1 MFYLAKPEQKTESIS
16 VMGLSFLGGK
26 MPTQDCVKVSWHS
39 DMAQAFAAVATAAR
53 NTGDAAGNRLP
64 YATLR
69 ALLSAGLPDPIY
81 VDSELGGIGWHDSEK
96 GPRSFAECVASEE
109 ECLKA
114 VSNAVRMWAAK
125 VLAPWAES
133 RGLPADFVEDITRLA
148 IEGSAAIAFR
158 KTLETEDGKGKDFT
172 DVRDIIHAEAFR
184 RIAGTELFPGMGPVR
199 VLIRSS
205 SRENSICFVTF
216 PRAAAAGSWS
226 MQARLTVETHP
237 GRPQPFVRLDV
248 SRKRWTPDVPAKF
261 LPRQRKLTAAVFG
274 EDERRAVSFHV
285 PILKGAV
292 SEPEDPAYV
301 LGALKSGVDTGLG
314 FAQLVMSGPRD
325 GAFVG
330 IAYST
335 AYETTPSVATGA
347 TELDCVDCFDRIAE
361 AMKGVLEPLSVEPVD
376 KAKRVK
382 RRDEDIPAMKA
393 VMVLEEI
400 ARSLGYN
407 DIDDKAIAETWR
419 MLADGD
425 LPPSV
430 KVPADLESQRERFDA
445 LREDNSAR
453 LRQVFGS
460 SLPVLIIVSASA
472 TDAEHI
478 GMAVRTLFNSRLR
491 IEYRLMPE
499 GVHGPRKS
507 LAVPGGKARNRYE
520 NRVSLW
526 KPFAQTLAEEFGPT
540 RVLVHARKFADDGV
554 NKIAGRVAL
563 ARYGDCNVQYLDT
576 KGPKVDDWFFRIQA
590 AVLDLMFGHSAL
602 VSPVRDNVAEAFLDP
617 ATRPETITGIS
628 VVSLNRTRT
637 RQASS
642 FFLSVSIDIES
653 GSTTARAG
661 RPVNGTIDITD
672 PLPFFDLLK
681 TVAGWDEADTGN
693 GETEKSDFQTFV
705 AEIVSYECDR
715 GHRPLVMFE
724 GDHARKLWPA
734 LSNKGWDEPCK
745 LVGTDFNPSEWPGAR
760 IVRIQDQIEPTVIT
774 RKEQTFAIL
783 DPETGAET
791 GTKTQKTHTLTEPGR
806 LVRLAGPA
814 DNYISTGH
822 LDGTQKLP
830 KGLSVYRPIP
840 QMKAAVAADLPP
852 ALAFMKVKIEGE
864 RDLTGEPYKLPGTIG
879 ILAVHCLE
887 GDDPDRIAALCH
899 GLRFGFGH
907 TRSPVKMPAPLFHA
921 KKVAEYI
928 PAYILTEEDER
939 EDTAE
944 TVEPADQEEP
954 DESDGLASPEDG
966 DGTDDAGNT
975 RPEPQAYLGD
985 LSFMNGTNG
994 THGATAIPKD
1004 SFSKSRTTTLP
1015 AEIRAKANGDLKIEA
1030 LLEMMWL
1037 GPLPSCITEDW
1048 MVLLLSAHSSVKPR
1062 QKLYDL
1068 AMKVEVPMKLVLPET
1083 DVKDDRSFARFL
1095 MALLQLGDSIVFA
1108 KTAIPRTIDKNRR
1121 RWIFNP
1127 VYEQIARKGKNG
1139 AKSETG
1145 ISIVDTLYESPIHTL
1160 KKLHE
1165 GGDGLL
1171 ARQFMTVESM
1181 FRPEKAAIYA
1191 EAAGKLRQEFGIE
1204 YADTEA
1210 FCYRMAAFQERLIDY
1225 VNLKS
1230 ILAEQEQKKA
1240 SPRIGRLGMD
1250 DYQTIAEEAEPV
1262 RPSAPEVNA
1271 AWLRDRMSLSGAF
1284 RSHLHNHRTEIREV
1298 LGDVKAWPEDK
1309 PSSEVIADCVAKLF
1323 SVPEPILAAI
1333 SRRDKESLFRPFY
1346 RKIETTVR
1354 AIDESRPEEKR
1365 LSPANW
1371 EDDGTSPEIF
1381 ARLSEGGYR
1390 QFADEFAKIRAIENP
1405 SLPLERAV
1413 KAAGEEFREAAEF
1426 IEARRKAS
1434 LWFFANDDRSDNPL
1448 YEAYLDSFENGEVA
1462 VPGEDGQSGTT
1473 GNAPEARSEPEV
1485 QAEIEI
1491 GNIASQ
1497 DAGQEA
1503 GAGHARGADMGIED
1517 IFRAIV
1523 VEAEHGVEKLNKPDW
1538 DSLSAS
1544 LSVISGLLDKAQAAV
1559 AALPR
1564 QVSNAAL
1571 LARVQILD
1579 KEAAEICEFLGSE
1592 HTALFLPEEG
1602 NIEPSSAE
1610 LAEMC
1615 LGEGEEALN
1624 GTKLAV
1630 AAYTEL
1636 DEKMTAAK
1644 PAEKILLAPSMN
1656 EEVGKAESGIGSIA
1670 VALANALSYLAPAA
1684 LPSPDGG
1691 DCPGKG
1697 TLQSDEVREQERET
1711 PEAAGSDREAVPAAE
1726 PVAAGT
1732 AEAEDNPDDADD
1744 VFAEVI
1750 PEDDIL
1756 DPETAEH
1763 DVVPMAEPL
1772 PQDGG
1777 SVVAVPEAEVETPP
1791 AEDLETLR
1799 INQSL
1804 DRFMASG
1811 SYSLAYHLARAS
1823 EAEDPSRPL
1832 VITSKEAKLAAIA
1845 GHLNHTAL
1853 QSNPFLVSSWVSEAF
1868 SSVEAIGR
1876 DSKEER
1882 ASARLLSLM
1891 PLAIELAI
1899 FSPSYGSAEILRS
1912 LNSLP
1917 GDLGKNV
1924 SEVFK
1929 NLDSLKHTT
1938 IVLSRAML
1946 ANVADEMD
1954 LTKALSESRAHLFQ
1968 KIEGFQALR
1977 FNYQPGNKIK
1987 NELSRSDNLI
1997 GKLRTQ
2003 ITKGRDDDTTLAVVK
2018 NFAESLK
2025 DRSAIIELLDET
2037 HAMHQDRSKGLD
2049 GVVRNRLVSFLE
2061 NFRDAANNYIDLKS
2075 EMRETSSAERP
2086 KARDLAKKIS
2096 RSLNNMTAAVEVA
2109 SQDEGLIGTAARHV
2123 ALRLKKLSAIV
2134 SGEQVPSA
2142 NSNEYLQACHA
2153 EIALL
2158 PELDYGRSWFPSP
2171 YSAAE
2176 MVGLLCNAKLPLL
2189 PEKGQER
2196 DEAFDNIVRQR
2207 MDRGSFVGAR
2217 MLLDA
2222 DDFLEISQELAENLE
2237 KEVGANILTAKTS
2250 MKDDIG
2256 QARKVVERV
2265 MRFGSLRQ
2273 GTDAEQA
2280 ASLLDRLE
2288 KIEAVDV
2295 PITLEPGAR
2304 IEEEIDGI
2312 FDVSVAQDEIET
2324 IREGAQALLE
2334 EPRIRLQK
2342 DIDELSSNGIDPKIC
2357 QKLRA
2362 LCETDDLLTAEEH
2375 IQEVRNEGRL
2385 PESRRRNWRFETFR
2399 DEVLPALEHYR
2410 GDIASNVSHAIMNGD
2425 AFEGIAYD
2433 QLSETR
2439 RKESVEIVTEWR
2451 ELFRKFHVKD
2461 FAPFAASFLEKFGI
2475 RAEFKDVANIP
2486 VPPIAKGKMYVGDF
2500 KLDIPTDTESLLLP
2514 DFGSRTEGN
2523 YRVAVSQTLPAESTL
2538 QKLTTG
2544 NGLILMVSDIVTP
2557 EERRKF
2563 LMRNL
2568 AANRR
2573 ILLIDSAT
2581 ISYAV
2586 SEPQI
2591 RALTLIELAQPY
2603 SFAEPYAD
2611 WGRSAVPREMFVGR
2625 SQDIRAILLDSGS
2638 NIVYGGR
2645 RMGKTALLK
2654 HIELENNDPKMGRLV
2669 GFVDAH
2675 QIGKG
2680 HLATKVI
2687 WQEIARALPE
2697 IFQLNTPI
2705 DATRVTQV
2713 IKRWLADD
2721 NRRRIYLL
2729 LDECDQFIVSD
2740 AANGYAEFL
2749 ALQQLMT
2756 DTNRRFKFVLAGL
2769 SNVTRLVQTGNPPL
2783 KQISADPRRIGSLT
2797 GEERTAAEDLVLRPF
2812 AALGLELERQDIWR
2826 ILSHSNYY
2834 PVLIQT
2840 YAKHLLKKVLYI
2852 TQSTQKPIRKIPS
2865 EQIASVL
2872 DDQTTKSEIKTIFDM
2887 TLGIDLRYK
2896 LIAYVVA
2903 SLVFEAEAEGRMDDG
2918 FTTREIRE
2926 HSIGFWEAGFKD
2938 KNRFSLFDDLL
2949 DEMEGL
2955 GIVRRIGTDRWTLRS
2970 TAVVRLLGT
2979 RDEIDTVLLDFT
2991 EMEAPVGF
2999 DPKSHRREIKA
3010 AKHVL
3015 QKRSV
3020 SPLTLSQERDIL
3032 LSSSR
3037 ATVILGNK
3045 LADYDIVPAVL
3056 KTVPDS
3062 FSDGDN
3068 YDVRILSVNTAAEMA
3083 NTLRDQR
3090 VVQGKKAIAVIKPS
3104 APWTAE
3110 WVKSAINAKPV
3121 TKGDVRV
3128 IFVGGPQH
3136 AASVAAD
3143 GQLAGLT
3150 SHVEIMVL
3158 EPWSTAFFT
3167 EMVDKEHP
3175 GPSIQHY
3182 EDLLAQYGGWNEPMS
3197 QYVGYAQRVK
3207 PKQMPDAVDAAAT
3220 GLTGDYGKVLGKV
3233 LELIG
3238 PTAFSVNDVE
3248 AFLDLNDDLRAPGMT
3263 GEALVQYGT
3272 LMGLLAVAPA
3282 KPGVER
3288 QKSSYLPTPL
3298 TAGLLGMTLL
3308 AAE

>member
-1 MFYLAKPEQKTESIS
+1 MFYLARPERKSESIS

-26 MPTQDCVKVSWHS
+26 LPVQDCVMLSWHPE
-39 DMAQAFAAVATAAR
+39 MAQAFAAVAMAAKH
-53 NTGDAAGNRLP
+53 TGDAAGNRLP
-64 YATLR
+64 HATLR

-81 VDSELGGIGWHDSEK
+81 VDSELGGIGSHDCEK
-96 GPRSFAECVASEE
+96 GPRPFAECAAAGE

-114 VSNAVRMWAAK
+114 VSTAVRMWAAK
-125 VLAPWAES
+125 VLAPWTES
-133 RGLPADFVEDITRLA
+133 RGLAAGFVEDITRLA
-148 IEGSAAIAFR
+148 IEESAATALRKAF
-158 KTLETEDGKGKDFT
+158 ETGDGKGKDFT

-199 VLIRSS
+199 ALIRSS
-205 SRENSICFVTF
+205 TRANSVCFVTF
-216 PRAAAAGSWS
+216 PRTAAAGSWS
-226 MQARLTVETHP
+226 MQARLTVETLP

-248 SRKRWTPDVPAKF
+248 SRKRWTPDVPGKF

-274 EDERRAVSFHV
+274 EDEKRAVSFHV
-285 PILKGAV
+285 PIVKGAV
-292 SEPEDPAYV
+292 TEPEDPAYA

-314 FAQLVMSGPRD
+314 FAQLVRSGPRD

-347 TELDCVDCFDRIAE
+347 TELDYVDCFDRIAE
-361 AMKGVLEPLSVEPVD
+361 AMKGALEPLSAEPVD
-376 KAKRVK
+376 KKKRVK
-382 RRDEDIPAMKA
+382 RSNTDIPAMKS

-407 DIDDKAIAETWR
+407 DIDDKVIAETWNL
-419 MLADGD
+419 LADGD

-430 KVPADLESQRERFDA
+430 RVPADIQIQRERFDA

-460 SLPVLIIVSASA
+460 TPPVLVVVSASVA
-472 TDAEHI
+472 DAEHI
-478 GMAVRTLFNSRLR
+478 GRAVGTLFNRIQ

-499 GVHGPRKS
+499 GVHGSRKS
-507 LAVPGGKARNRYE
+507 LAVPNGTARERYE

-526 KPFAQTLAEEFGPT
+526 KPFAQKLAEEFGPT
-540 RVLVHARKFADDGV
+540 RVLVHARRFGDDGV

-563 ARYGDCNVQYLDT
+563 ARYGDCNVQYLDS

-602 VSPVRDNVAEAFLDP
+602 VSPVKDSVAEAFPDP
-617 ATRPETITGIS
+617 ASRPETITGIS
-628 VVSLNRTRT
+628 VVCVNRTRT

-642 FFLSVSIDIES
+642 FFLSVSIDVES
-653 GSTTARAG
+653 GRTTARAG
-661 RPVNGTIDITD
+661 RPINGTIDITEA
-672 PLPFFDLLK
+672 LPFFDLLK

-705 AEIVSYECDR
+705 AEIASCECDR
-715 GHRPLVMFE
+715 GRKPLIMFQ
-724 GDHARKLWPA
+724 GDHARRLWPS
-734 LSNKGWDEPCK
+734 LSNKGWDEPRK

-760 IVRIQDQIEPTVIT
+760 IVRVQDQIEPAVVT
-774 RKEQTFAIL
+774 RKEQVFAVL
-783 DPETGAET
+783 DPETGVET
-791 GTKTQKTHTLTEPGR
+791 GTKIQQAPTLTEPGR
-806 LVRLAGPA
+806 LVRLDGPA

-840 QMKAAVAADLPP
+840 QMKAAAAGDLPP
-852 ALAFMKVKIEGE
+852 SLASMKIKIEGG
-864 RDLTGEPYKLPGTIG
+864 RDLTGEPYKLPGTVG
-879 ILAVHCLE
+879 ILVVHCLE

-921 KKVAEYI
+921 RKVAEYI
-928 PAYILTEEDER
+928 PAYILSEEDER
-939 EDTAE
+939 EDAAE
-944 TVEPADQEEP
+944 TADQDEADEPHHPTGADDEE
-954 DESDGLASPEDG
+954 
-966 DGTDDAGNT
+966 TDDADGKQ
-975 RPEPQAYLGD
+975 PSQHGHLGD
-985 LSFMNGTNG
+985 LPFMNGTAG
-994 THGATAIPKD
+994 PRGATAIPPS
-1004 SFSKSRTTTLP
+1004 SFSNSVTTTLP
-1015 AEIRAKANGDLKIEA
+1015 AEIRTRANGNKKFESIMEQA
-1030 LLEMMWL
+1030 WI
-1037 GPLPSCITEDW
+1037 GPLPGFFTEDW
-1048 MVLLLSAHSSVKPR
+1048 ILALLSTHSSMKPR
-1062 QKLYDL
+1062 QKLYDV
-1068 AMKVEVPMKLVLPET
+1068 AMKVDVPLKLLLPEA
-1083 DVKDDRSFARFL
+1083 DVRDDISFARFL
-1095 MALLQLGDSIVFA
+1095 MALFQVGDGMSFIRS
-1108 KTAIPRTIDKNRR
+1108 TIPRTIGKNWG

-1127 VYEQIARKGKNG
+1127 IYEQVTRKGKNG
-1139 AKSETG
+1139 NKTDTG
-1145 ISIVDTLYESPIHTL
+1145 PSFVDTLYNSPLSTL

-1165 GGDGLL
+1165 AGEGLL
-1171 ARQFMTVESM
+1171 ARQFMTVETM
-1181 FRPEKAAIYA
+1181 FMHDKARNYA
-1191 EAAGKLRQEFGIE
+1191 LAAAKLGHEFGGE
-1204 YADTEA
+1204 YSETEA
-1210 FCYRMAAFQERLIDY
+1210 FCQRAADYNDRMKGYLDELHTVQQE
-1225 VNLKS
+1225 VN
-1230 ILAEQEQKKA
+1230 EQKVF
-1240 SPRIGRLGMD
+1240 PRIGRLAMG
-1250 DYQTIAEEAEPV
+1250 DYKTIAEEAGPA
-1262 RPSAPEVNA
+1262 RPSAPDVNA
-1271 AWLRDRMSLSGAF
+1271 GWLRDRISLSGAF
-1284 RSHLHNHRTEIREV
+1284 RSHLHNHRIEIREA
-1298 LGDVKAWPEDK
+1298 LGDPKSWPEDK

-1323 SVPEPILAAI
+1323 LVPEPILAAI
-1333 SRRDKESLFRPFY
+1333 SRRDKESLFKPFY

-1354 AIDESRPEEKR
+1354 AIEESRPAER
-1365 LSPANW
+1365 RVSPNNW
-1371 EDDGTSPEIF
+1371 EDDGTAPQIF
-1381 ARLSEGGYR
+1381 VRLVEGGYKH
-1390 QFADEFAKIRAIENP
+1390 FADEFAKIRAIENP
-1405 SLPLERAV
+1405 SLPLEHVV
-1413 KAAGEEFREAAEF
+1413 KAAGDEFRETAQF
-1426 IEARRKAS
+1426 VEARRKAS
-1434 LWFFANDDRSDNPL
+1434 LWFFANDDRSDHPL
-1448 YEAYLDSFENGEVA
+1448 YEAYLDSFENGEVGA
-1462 VPGEDGQSGTT
+1462 ANDSSTKSAADMV
-1473 GNAPEARSEPEV
+1473 EALTEVEIRNIEPEI
-1485 QAEIEI
+1485 AE
-1491 GNIASQ
+1491 
-1497 DAGQEA
+1497 QEA
-1503 GAGHARGADMGIED
+1503 VTEQARGADMNVED

-1523 VEAEHGVEKLNKPDW
+1523 KEAEHGIEKLNSPDW
-1538 DSLSAS
+1538 NGLSAS
-1544 LSVISGLLDKAQAAV
+1544 LEAISSFLDKARAAV

-1564 QVSNAAL
+1564 HVSNAAL
-1571 LARVQILD
+1571 LARARDLD
-1579 KEAAEICEFLGSE
+1579 REAAEICEFLGID
-1592 HTALFLPEEG
+1592 HTGVSLPEG
-1602 NIEPSSAE
+1602 GDIEPSSAE
-1610 LAEMC
+1610 AAGQYLDG
-1615 LGEGEEALN
+1615 GEAALN

-1630 AAYTEL
+1630 AAYREL
-1636 DEKMTAAK
+1636 DAKMSAAK
-1644 PAEKILLAPSMN
+1644 PAEKILLAPAMN
-1656 EEVGKAESGIGSIA
+1656 EKVGEAESGIGSIA
-1670 VALANALSYLAPAA
+1670 SALANALPHLAPA
-1684 LPSPDGG
+1684 LPPSPDGG
-1691 DCPGKG
+1691 DRLGKG
-1697 TLQSDEVREQERET
+1697 FYQTDEGGK
-1711 PEAAGSDREAVPAAE
+1711 PGAGSAEETGSVHEIDFE
-1726 PVAAGT
+1726 PVAIST
-1732 AEAEDNPDDADD
+1732 TSEDDRIIENDG
-1744 VFAEVI
+1744 FEETI
-1750 PEDDIL
+1750 QEDDIL
-1756 DPETAEH
+1756 DPEPVEH
-1763 DVVPMAEPL
+1763 VIAPMAAPL
-1772 PQDGG
+1772 QEVDET
-1777 SVVAVPEAEVETPP
+1777 VAVVPEAKAKTPP

-1804 DRFMASG
+1804 ERFMASG
-1811 SYSLAYHLARAS
+1811 AYSLAYHLARAS

-1832 VITSKEAKLAAIA
+1832 FFTSNESKLAAIA
-1845 GHLNHTAL
+1845 CHLNHNSL
-1853 QSNPFLVSSWVSEAF
+1853 QSNPGLVSSWVREVF
-1868 SSVEAIGR
+1868 SSVEAIER
-1876 DSKEER
+1876 DSNEER
-1882 ASARLLSLM
+1882 AAARLLTLM
-1891 PLAIELAI
+1891 PLVTELAI

-1912 LNSLP
+1912 ISSLP
-1917 GDLGKNV
+1917 GDLGKNAG
-1924 SEVFK
+1924 EVFT
-1929 NLDSLKHTT
+1929 NLDYLKHST

-1946 ANVADEMD
+1946 ANVADELD
-1954 LTKALSESRAHLFQ
+1954 LSKALTESRAQLFQ

-1987 NELSRSDNLI
+1987 NELSRNDNLI

-2003 ITKGRDDDTTLAVVK
+2003 ITRGRDDDATFAVVK
-2018 NFAESLK
+2018 DFAETLK

-2049 GVVRNRLVSFLE
+2049 GVARNRLVSFLE

-2075 EMRETSSAERP
+2075 EMRETSSAGRP
-2086 KARDLAKKIS
+2086 KARDLAKKVS
-2096 RSLNNMTAAVEVA
+2096 RSLNNMTAAVEAA
-2109 SQDEGLIGTAARHV
+2109 SHDEGLIGIAARHV

-2142 NSNEYLQACHA
+2142 DSNEYLQACHA
-2153 EIALL
+2153 DLALL
-2158 PELDYGRSWFPSP
+2158 PELDYGRSWLPSP
-2171 YSAAE
+2171 YVPAE
-2176 MVGLLCNAKLPLL
+2176 LIALLCSARLPLL
-2189 PEKGQER
+2189 PAKGPER
-2196 DEAFDNIVRQR
+2196 DVAFDNIVRQR

-2222 DDFLEISQELAENLE
+2222 AAFFDIDHELAESLE
-2237 KEVGANILTAKTS
+2237 KEVDANILTAKAS

-2256 QARKVVERV
+2256 EARRVVERV

-2273 GTDAEQA
+2273 GTDAEKA
-2280 ASLLDRLE
+2280 ASLLDSLE
-2288 KIEAVDV
+2288 TIEAVDV

-2304 IEEEIDGI
+2304 VESQIDGI
-2312 FDVSVAQDEIET
+2312 FDVSIAQDEIEI
-2324 IREGAQALLE
+2324 IRERAQALLE

-2342 DIDELSSNGIDPKIC
+2342 DIDELSSKGIDPQIC

-2410 GDIASNVSHAIMNGD
+2410 GDIAGNVSLAIMNGD

-2433 QLSETR
+2433 RLSETR
-2439 RKESVEIVTEWR
+2439 RKRSVEIVTEWR
-2451 ELFRKFHVKD
+2451 DLFRKFHVKD
-2461 FAPFAASFLEKFGI
+2461 YAAFVVSFLGKFGI
-2475 RAEFKDVANIP
+2475 RAEFKDVASIS
-2486 VPPIAKGKMYVGDF
+2486 VPPSAIEKMYAGDF
-2500 KLDIPTDTESLLLP
+2500 KLDIPIDTESLLLP

-2523 YRVAVSQTLPAESTL
+2523 YRVAVSQTLLAESSL

-2544 NGLILMVSDIVTP
+2544 NGLILMVSDVVTP

-2563 LMRNL
+2563 LTRNL

-2586 SEPQI
+2586 GEPQI
-2591 RALTLIELAQPY
+2591 RGLTLIELAQPY

-2654 HIELENNDPKMGRLV
+2654 HVESENNDPKMGRLV

-2697 IFQLNTPI
+2697 IFQVNAPV
-2705 DATRVTQV
+2705 DAARVTQV
-2713 IKRWLADD
+2713 VRRWLGDD
-2721 NRRRIYLL
+2721 NQRRVYLL

-2797 GEERTAAEDLVLRPF
+2797 GEERTAAEDLLLRPF

-2840 YAKHLLKKVLYI
+2840 YAKHLLKKVLHAA
-2852 TQSTQKPIRKIPS
+2852 QSTQKPVRKIPS
-2865 EQIASVL
+2865 EQVASVL

-2926 HSIGFWEAGFKD
+2926 NSISFWEAGFKD

-2955 GIVRRIGTDRWTLRS
+2955 GIVRRIGVDRWTLRS

-2979 RDEIDTVLLDFT
+2979 RDEIDTVLLDFM

-3056 KTVPDS
+3056 RTVPDS

-3068 YDVRILSVNTAAEMA
+3068 YDVRILSVNTAVEMA

-3121 TKGDVRV
+3121 TKGDVRA
-3128 IFVGGPQH
+3128 IFVGGPHH
-3136 AASVAAD
+3136 ATSVAAD

-3150 SHVEIMVL
+3150 SHVDIMVL

-3197 QYVGYAQRVK
+3197 QYVGYAQRIK

-3220 GLTGDYGKVLGKV
+3220 GLTGDYGKVLGRV
-3233 LELIG
+3233 LEFIG

-3248 AFLDLNDDLRAPGMT
+3248 AFLDLNDDFKTPGMT
-3263 GEALVQYGT
+3263 GEALVQYGM

-3282 KPGVER
+3282 KPGIER

-3298 TAGLLGMTLL
+3298 TAGLLGMTQV

>member
-1 MFYLAKPEQKTESIS
+1 MFYLAKPEEKTESIS
-16 VMGLSFLGGK
+16 VMGLSFLGGDT
-26 MPTQDCVKVSWHS
+26 PTRDCVRISWHP
-39 DMAQAFAAVATAAR
+39 DMAQAFAAVATAAK
-53 NTGDAAGNRLP
+53 NTEDAAGNRLP

-81 VDSELGGIGWHDSEK
+81 VDSDLGGIGWHDSDK
-96 GPRSFAECVASEE
+96 GPRAFAECAGIED
-109 ECLKA
+109 ECLMA
-114 VSNAVRMWAAK
+114 VATAVRIWAVK
-125 VLAPWAES
+125 VLAPWAEG
-133 RGLPADFVEDITRLA
+133 RGLPADFVEEITRLA
-148 IEGSAAIAFR
+148 IECSAATAIR

-184 RIAGTELFPGMGPVR
+184 RIAGTELFSGMGPVR
-199 VLIRSS
+199 ALIRSS
-205 SRENSICFVTF
+205 FRDNSISFVTF
-216 PRAAAAGSWS
+216 PKAAAAGSWS
-226 MQARLTVETHP
+226 MQAKLTVETLP
-237 GRPQPFVRLDV
+237 GKTPPFVRLDL
-248 SRKRWTPDVPAKF
+248 SRKRWTPDVPTRF
-261 LPRQRKLTAAVFG
+261 LPRQRRLTAAVFG
-274 EDERRAVSFHV
+274 EDEKRAVSFHV

-301 LGALKSGVDTGLG
+301 LAALKSGADTGLG
-314 FAQLVMSGPRD
+314 FAHLVKLGPRD

-347 TELDCVDCFDRIAE
+347 TELDYIDCFDRIAE
-361 AMKGVLEPLSVEPVD
+361 AMKGVLEPLAAEPVD
-376 KAKRVK
+376 KKKRVK
-382 RRDEDIPAMKA
+382 RSDEDIPAMKS

-407 DIDDKAIAETWR
+407 DIDDKAIAETWN
-419 MLADGD
+419 LLSGGD
-425 LPPSV
+425 LPPSA
-430 KVPADLESQRERFDA
+430 KVPADLEGQRERFDK
-445 LREDNSAR
+445 LREDNSAK

-460 SLPVLIIVSASA
+460 TPPVLVIVSASIA
-472 TDAEHI
+472 DAEHI
-478 GMAVRTLFNSRLR
+478 GIAVRTLFNGRLP

-499 GVHGPRKS
+499 GVHGSRKS
-507 LAVPGGKARNRYE
+507 LALPNGKARERYE

-526 KPFAQTLAEEFGPT
+526 KPFAQKLAEEFGPS
-540 RVLVHARKFADDGV
+540 RVLVHARRFSDDGV

-602 VSPVRDNVAEAFLDP
+602 VSPVKDNVAEAFPNP

-642 FFLSVSIDIES
+642 FFLSVSIDIET
-653 GSTTARAG
+653 GNTTARAG
-661 RPVNGTIDITD
+661 RPVNGTIDVTQ

-681 TVAGWDEADTGN
+681 KVASWDEADTGN
-693 GETEKSDFQTFV
+693 GETEKSDFQTFA
-705 AEIVSYECDR
+705 AEIASYECDR
-715 GHRPLVMFE
+715 GRKPIIMFE
-724 GDHARKLWPA
+724 GDHARQLWPA
-734 LSNKGWDEPCK
+734 LSNKGWDEPRK
-745 LVGTDFNPSEWPGAR
+745 LVGTDFNPLEWPGAR
-760 IVRIQDQIEPTVIT
+760 IVRVQDQIEPAVIT
-774 RKEQTFAIL
+774 RKEHTFAIL
-783 DPETGAET
+783 NPETGAET
-791 GTKTQKTHTLTEPGR
+791 GTKIQQAPTLTDPGR
-806 LVRLAGPA
+806 FVRLEGPA

-830 KGLSVYRPIP
+830 KGLSVYRPVP
-840 QMKAAVAADLPP
+840 QMKAAAAGDLPP
-852 ALAFMKVKIEGE
+852 ALASMKVKVEGE
-864 RDLTGEPYKLPGTIG
+864 RNLTTEPYKLPGTVG
-879 ILAVHCLE
+879 ILVVHCLE
-887 GDDPDRIAALCH
+887 GDEPDRIAALCH

-907 TRSPVKMPAPLFHA
+907 TRSPVKMPAPLFHT

-928 PAYILTEEDER
+928 PAYVLSEEDER
-939 EDTAE
+939 EEAAE
-944 TVEPADQEEP
+944 SVESETQEEAEEP
-954 DESDGLASPEDG
+954 DGLTDTEDG
-966 DGTDDAGNT
+966 NETDDAGDT
-975 RPEPQAYLGD
+975 HPGSHAHFGEWP
-985 LSFMNGTNG
+985 FMNGTTG
-994 THGATAIPKD
+994 PQGATAIPNP
-1004 SFSKSRTTTLP
+1004 SSSNSGTIMLP
-1015 AEIRAKANGDLKIEA
+1015 AEIRARANGDKKFESI
-1030 LLEMMWL
+1030 LEQAWI
-1037 GPLPSCITEDW
+1037 GPLPTFFNEDW
-1048 MVLLLSAHSSVKPR
+1048 ILSLLSSHSSVKPR
-1062 QKLYDL
+1062 LKLYDL
-1068 AMKVEVPMKLVLPET
+1068 AMKVDVPLKLLLPEA
-1083 DVKDDRSFARFL
+1083 DVKDDVSFAHFL
-1095 MALLQLGDSIVFA
+1095 MALFQVGNGMGFIRS
-1108 KTAIPRTIDKNRR
+1108 TIPRTVGKNRG

-1127 VYEQIARKGKNG
+1127 VYEQITLKAKNG
-1139 AKSETG
+1139 SKPETG
-1145 ISIVDTLYESPIHTL
+1145 PSLVETLYDSPFSTL

-1165 GGDGLL
+1165 AGDGLL
-1171 ARQFMTVESM
+1171 ARQFMAVETIFM
-1181 FRPEKAAIYA
+1181 PGKAGNYA
-1191 EAAGKLRQEFGIE
+1191 EAAGKLRHEFGGE
-1204 YADTEA
+1204 YRETEA
-1210 FCYRMAAFQERLIDY
+1210 FCQRAATYNERIKDYLDELAVVQQE
-1225 VNLKS
+1225 VN
-1230 ILAEQEQKKA
+1230 QQKI
-1240 SPRIGRLGMD
+1240 SPRIGRLRMD

-1262 RPSAPEVNA
+1262 EPSAPDVNA
-1271 AWLRDRMSLSGAF
+1271 DWLRDRISLSGAF
-1284 RSHLHNHRTEIREV
+1284 RSHLHNHRAEIRQA
-1298 LGDVKAWPEDK
+1298 LGDPKAWPEDK
-1309 PSSEVIADCVAKLF
+1309 PSSEVIADCVARLF

-1333 SRRDKESLFRPFY
+1333 AKRDRESLFKPFY

-1354 AIDESRPEEKR
+1354 AIDASRPEEKR
-1365 LSPANW
+1365 LSLTNW
-1371 EDDGTSPEIF
+1371 EDEGIAPEIF
-1381 ARLSEGGYR
+1381 ARLVEGVYM

-1413 KAAGEEFREAAEF
+1413 KAAGEEFAKTAEF

-1448 YEAYLDSFENGEVA
+1448 FEAYLDSFENGEVA
-1462 VPGEDGQSGTT
+1462 AVGDDSPAKSAALRPELRIDTEIKKIAPQLAEQQAGTGQS
-1473 GNAPEARSEPEV
+1473 
-1485 QAEIEI
+1485 
-1491 GNIASQ
+1491 
-1497 DAGQEA
+1497 
-1503 GAGHARGADMGIED
+1503 RGADMGIED
-1517 IFRAIV
+1517 IFRAIMKK
-1523 VEAEHGVEKLNKPDW
+1523 AEHGVEKLDKLDW
-1538 DSLSAS
+1538 SSLSAS
-1544 LSVISGLLDKAQAAV
+1544 LDAISDLLDRARAAV

-1564 QVSNAAL
+1564 QLSNAAL
-1571 LARVQILD
+1571 LARAQHLD
-1579 KEAAEICEFLGSE
+1579 KEAADICEFLGIE
-1592 HTALFLPEEG
+1592 HASFGLLEEG

-1610 LAEMC
+1610 TAGKHLD
-1615 LGEGEEALN
+1615 EGEAALD

-1630 AAYTEL
+1630 ASYKEL
-1636 DEKMTAAK
+1636 EAKMSAAK
-1644 PAEKILLAPSMN
+1644 PAEKILLTPSMN
-1656 EEVGKAESGIGSIA
+1656 EKVREAEAGIGA
-1670 VALANALSYLAPAA
+1670 VASALANALAHLAPAS
-1684 LPSPDGG
+1684 PSPDGG
-1691 DCPGKG
+1691 DGPGRG
-1697 TLQSDEVREQERET
+1697 ISDETRQPQTDARQAEIKTQET
-1711 PEAAGSDREAVPAAE
+1711 ASA
-1726 PVAAGT
+1726 PVAVVT
-1732 AEAEDNPDDADD
+1732 SAESEGGQDAADD
-1744 VFAEVI
+1744 IFEEVF

-1756 DPETAEH
+1756 ETESAE
-1763 DVVPMAEPL
+1763 DSSVPMAAPL
-1772 PQDGG
+1772 PQDGNA
-1777 SVVAVPEAEVETPP
+1777 VAVVPEERLQTPP

-1799 INQSL
+1799 INRTL

-1811 SYSLAYHLARAS
+1811 SYSLAFHLARAS
-1823 EAEDPSRPL
+1823 ELEDPSRPL
-1832 VITSKEAKLAAIA
+1832 FYTSKETKLAAIA
-1845 GHLNHTAL
+1845 GHLNHSAL
-1853 QSNPFLVSSWVSEAF
+1853 QSNPDLVSSWVNEAL
-1868 SSVEAIGR
+1868 SCVEMIER
-1876 DSKEER
+1876 DANAER
-1882 ASARLLSLM
+1882 AAARLLTLM
-1891 PLAIELAI
+1891 PLATELAI

-1912 LNSLP
+1912 ISSLP
-1917 GDLGKNV
+1917 GGLGKYAG
-1924 SEVFK
+1924 EVFK

-1938 IVLSRAML
+1938 IVLSRVML

-1954 LTKALSESRAHLFQ
+1954 LTKALDESRAHLLQ

-1977 FNYQPGNKIK
+1977 FSYQPGNKIK

-1997 GKLRTQ
+1997 GKLRSQ
-2003 ITKGRDDDTTLAVVK
+2003 IIKDKDNDATLAAVK
-2018 NFAESLK
+2018 DFAEALK
-2025 DRSAIIELLDET
+2025 DRSTIIDLLDET

-2049 GVVRNRLVSFLE
+2049 GVARNRLVSFLE
-2061 NFRDAANNYIDLKS
+2061 NFRDAANSYIDLKS

-2096 RSLNNMTAAVEVA
+2096 GSLNTVTAAVEAA

-2134 SGEQVPSA
+2134 SGEQVPTAS
-2142 NSNEYLQACHA
+2142 SNEYLEACHA
-2153 EIALL
+2153 EIALI
-2158 PELDYGRSWFPSP
+2158 PELDYGRSWLPSP
-2171 YSAAE
+2171 YVPASL
-2176 MVGLLCNAKLPLL
+2176 VDLLCAARLPLL
-2189 PEKGQER
+2189 PPKGPER
-2196 DEAFDNIVRQR
+2196 DEAFDSIVRKR
-2207 MDRGSFVGAR
+2207 TERGSFVGAR

-2222 DDFLEISQELAENLE
+2222 ADFFNINPELAENLG
-2237 KEVGANILTAKTS
+2237 KEVDEGILAAKGS
-2250 MKDDIG
+2250 MKEDIG
-2256 QARKVVERV
+2256 QARRVVERV

-2273 GTDAEQA
+2273 GTDAETA

-2288 KIEAVDV
+2288 KIAAVDV
-2295 PITLEPGAR
+2295 PVTLEPGAR
-2304 IEEEIDGI
+2304 LLEEVDGI
-2312 FDVSVAQDEIET
+2312 FDVSVAQDEIEA
-2324 IREGAQALLE
+2324 IRDRAQALLE

-2342 DIDELSSNGIDPKIC
+2342 DIDELSSSGIDPRIC

-2410 GDIASNVSHAIMNGD
+2410 GEIASNVSHAIMNGD
-2425 AFEGIAYD
+2425 AFEGIAFD

-2439 RKESVEIVTEWR
+2439 REQSAEIVAEWR
-2451 ELFRKFHVKD
+2451 DLFRKFHIKD
-2461 FAPFAASFLEKFGI
+2461 YSAHVATFLEKFSIG
-2475 RAEFKDVANIP
+2475 AEFKDTAVIP
-2486 VPPIAKGKMYVGDF
+2486 VPPSAKGKMYVGDF
-2500 KLDIPTDTESLLLP
+2500 RLDIPTDTESLLLP

-2523 YRVAVSQTLPAESTL
+2523 YRVAISQSLPAESTL
-2538 QKLTTG
+2538 QKLPAG
-2544 NGLILMVSDIVTP
+2544 NGLILMVSDIVTL
-2557 EERRKF
+2557 EERRRF
-2563 LMRNL
+2563 LIRNL

-2581 ISYAV
+2581 VSFAV

-2591 RALTLIELAQPY
+2591 RALTLFELAQPY

-2625 SQDIRAILLDSGS
+2625 EQDIRAILLDSGS

-2654 HIELENNDPKMGRLV
+2654 HIEMEYNDPKTGRLV
-2669 GFVDAH
+2669 AFVDAH

-2680 HLATKVI
+2680 HLTTKVI
-2687 WQEIARALPE
+2687 WQEIARALPQ
-2697 IFQLNTPI
+2697 IFHLNAPT
-2705 DATRVTQV
+2705 DAERVPQV
-2713 IKRWLADD
+2713 IKRWLDDD
-2721 NRRRIYLL
+2721 NRRRVYLL
-2729 LDECDQFIVSD
+2729 LDECDQFIISD

-2797 GEERTAAEDLVLRPF
+2797 GEERTDAEDLVLRPF

-2840 YAKHLLKKVLYI
+2840 YAKHLLKKVLAT
-2852 TQSTQKPIRKIPS
+2852 TQATQKPTLKIPS
-2865 EQIASVL
+2865 HQIASVL

-2903 SLVFEAEAEGRMDDG
+2903 SLVFEAEAEGRMDDE

-2926 HSIGFWEAGFKD
+2926 TSISFWEAGFKD

-2955 GIVRRIGTDRWTLRS
+2955 GIVRRVGTDRWTLRS

-2991 EMEAPVGF
+2991 EMEAPIGF

-3015 QKRSV
+3015 QKRTV

-3037 ATVILGNK
+3037 ATIILGNK

-3062 FSDGDN
+3062 FSDGGN

-3083 NTLRDQR
+3083 TTLRDQR

-3104 APWTAE
+3104 ARWTAE

-3136 AASVAAD
+3136 AASVVAD

-3167 EMVDKEHP
+3167 EIVDKEHP
-3175 GPSIQHY
+3175 GPTMLHY
-3182 EDLLAQYGGWNEPMS
+3182 ETLLAQYGGWNEPMS

-3220 GLTGDYGKVLGKV
+3220 GLTGEYGKVLGEFIEFNGQDPFNV
-3233 LELIG
+3233 
-3238 PTAFSVNDVE
+3238 TDAE
-3248 AFLDLNDDLRAPGMT
+3248 AFLELNQDLKASGMT
-3263 GEALVQYGT
+3263 GDALVQYGT
-3272 LMGLLAVAPA
+3272 IMGLLAVAPA
-3282 KPGVER
+3282 KAGIER

-3298 TAGLLGMTLL
+3298 TAGLLGITV
-3308 AAE
+3308 AAAG

>member
-1 MFYLAKPEQKTESIS
+1 MFYLAKPEEKTESVS
-16 VMGLSFLGGK
+16 VMGLSFLGGS
-26 MPTQDCVKVSWHS
+26 MPARDCTRVSWHP
-39 DMAQAFAAVATAAR
+39 DMAQAFAALAAAAK
-53 NTGDAAGNRLP
+53 NTGDPAGNRLP

-81 VDSELGGIGWHDSEK
+81 VDSDLGGIGWHDSEK
-96 GPRSFAECVASEE
+96 GPRAFAECAATED
-109 ECLKA
+109 ECLKT
-114 VSNAVRMWAAK
+114 VTSAVRMWTAK
-125 VLAPWAES
+125 VLAPWAEA
-133 RGLPADFVEDITRLA
+133 RGLPADFAEEITRLA
-148 IEGSAAIAFR
+148 IEGSAATASR
-158 KTLETEDGKGKDFT
+158 KTLETEDGKGKNFT

-199 VLIRSS
+199 TLIRSS
-205 SRENSICFVTF
+205 FRDNSICFVTF
-216 PRAAAAGSWS
+216 PRAAASGSWS
-226 MQARLTVETHP
+226 MQARLTVETLP
-237 GRPQPFVRLDV
+237 GQTQPFVRIDV
-248 SRKRWTPDVPAKF
+248 SRKRWTPDVPGKF
-261 LPRQRKLTAAVFG
+261 LPRQRKLTATVFG

-301 LGALKSGVDTGLG
+301 LSALKSGVDTALG
-314 FAQLVMSGPRD
+314 FAQLVKSGPQD

-347 TELDCVDCFDRIAE
+347 TELDCIDCFDRIVE
-361 AMKGVLEPLSVEPVD
+361 AMKGVLERLAAEPVER
-376 KAKRVK
+376 KKRVK
-382 RRDEDIPAMKA
+382 RSDEDIPAMKSA
-393 VMVLEEI
+393 MVLEEI

-407 DIDDKAIAETWR
+407 DIDDKAIAETWN
-419 MLADGD
+419 MLSDGD

-430 KVPADLESQRERFDA
+430 KVPADVEGQRERFDL
-445 LREDNSAR
+445 LREDNSTR
-453 LRQVFGS
+453 LRQVFGTS
-460 SLPVLIIVSASA
+460 PPVLVIVSASIA
-472 TDAEHI
+472 DAEHI

-507 LAVPGGKARNRYE
+507 LSLPNGKARDRYE

-526 KPFAQTLAEEFGPT
+526 KPFAQKLAEEFGAT
-540 RVLVHARKFADDGV
+540 RVLVHARRFADDGV

-563 ARYGDCNVQYLDT
+563 ARYGDCNVQYLDS

-602 VSPVRDNVAEAFLDP
+602 ISPVRDNVSEAFPNP

-642 FFLSVSIDIES
+642 FFLSVSIDIET

-661 RPVNGTIDITD
+661 RPINGSIDITD

-681 TVAGWDEADTGN
+681 TVASWDEADTGN

-705 AEIVSYECDR
+705 AEIASHECDR
-715 GHRPLVMFE
+715 GRKPLIMFE
-724 GDHARKLWPA
+724 GDHARQLWPA
-734 LSNKGWDEPCK
+734 LSNKGWDEPRK

-760 IVRIQDQIEPTVIT
+760 IVRVQDQIEPAVIT

-783 DPETGAET
+783 DPETGEET
-791 GTKTQKTHTLTEPGR
+791 GTKTRQAPTLTDSGR
-806 LVRLAGPA
+806 LVRLAGAA

-840 QMKAAVAADLPP
+840 QMKTAAGDLPP
-852 ALAFMKVKIEGE
+852 ALADMKIKVEGE
-864 RDLTGEPYKLPGTIG
+864 RDLTTEPYKLPGTVG
-879 ILAVHCLE
+879 ILVVHHLE

-907 TRSPVKMPAPLFHA
+907 TRSPVKMPAPLFHT

-928 PAYILTEEDER
+928 PAYVLSEEDER
-939 EDTAE
+939 EEVSE
-944 TVEPADQEEP
+944 TVESPEQDEAEEP
-954 DESDGLASPEDG
+954 DGLTDAEDG
-966 DGTDDAGNT
+966 NETDAGE
-975 RPEPQAYLGD
+975 RQPASHAHLGD
-985 LSFMNGTNG
+985 LPFMNGTTG
-994 THGATAIPKD
+994 PQGATAIPNS
-1004 SFSKSRTTTLP
+1004 SFPKSGTVMLP
-1015 AEIRAKANGDLKIEA
+1015 AEIRARANGDQRIESI
-1030 LLEMMWL
+1030 LEKLWV
-1037 GPLPSCITEDW
+1037 GPLPSCFSEEW
-1048 MVLLLSAHSSVKPR
+1048 LMSLLSAHSSVKPR
-1062 QKLYDL
+1062 QKLYDV
-1068 AMKVEVPMKLVLPET
+1068 AMKVEVPFKLVLPET

-1095 MALLQLGDSIVFA
+1095 ITLLQLGDACFLVNS
-1108 KTAIPRTIDKNRR
+1108 AIPRTIDKNRG

-1127 VYEQIARKGKNG
+1127 VYEQIARKGKAASKLEPG
-1139 AKSETG
+1139 PSL
-1145 ISIVDTLYESPIHTL
+1145 VDTLYDSPFNTL

-1171 ARQFMTVESM
+1171 ARHFMAVESI
-1181 FRPEKAAIYA
+1181 FKLEKAAIYA
-1191 EAAGKLRQEFGIE
+1191 ETAGKLRQEFGIE

-1210 FCYRMAAFQERLIDY
+1210 FCGRMAAFQEQLIDY
-1225 VNLKS
+1225 LQDMKS
-1230 ILAEQEQKKA
+1230 ILAEMEQKKA

-1250 DYQTIAEEAEPV
+1250 DYQTIAEEGEPA
-1262 RPSAPEVNA
+1262 RPSVPDVNA
-1271 AWLRDRMSLSGAF
+1271 AWLRDRISLSGAF
-1284 RSHLHNHRTEIREV
+1284 RSHLHNHRAEIREA
-1298 LGDVKAWPEDK
+1298 LGNPKAWPEDK

-1333 SRRDKESLFRPFY
+1333 SKRDRESLFKPFH
-1346 RKIETTVR
+1346 RKIESTVR

-1365 LSPANW
+1365 LTLANW
-1371 EDDGTSPEIF
+1371 EEEGIAPAIF
-1381 ARLSEGGYR
+1381 TRLIESGYK
-1390 QFADEFAKIRAIENP
+1390 QTADEFAKIRAIENP

-1413 KAAGEEFREAAEF
+1413 KAAGEEFANTAGF

-1434 LWFFANDDRSDNPL
+1434 LWFFANDDRSDSPL
-1448 YEAYLDSFENGEVA
+1448 YEDYLDSFENGEVA
-1462 VPGEDGQSGTT
+1462 AAGDGIRTSAT
-1473 GNAPEARSEPEV
+1473 GAGNPPEKQEEPEAR
-1485 QAEIEI
+1485 EIEP
-1491 GNIASQ
+1491 Q
-1497 DAGQEA
+1497 VVVHEAGQT
-1503 GAGHARGADMGIED
+1503 RGADMSIED
-1517 IFRAIV
+1517 IFRAIMR
-1523 VEAEHGVEKLNKPDW
+1523 EAEYGVEKLGKPDW
-1538 DSLSAS
+1538 ASLSAS
-1544 LSVISGLLDKAQAAV
+1544 LDNISGLLDQAQAAV
-1559 AALPR
+1559 ASLPR
-1564 QVSNAAL
+1564 QMSNAAL
-1571 LARVQILD
+1571 VARARELE
-1579 KEAAEICEFLGSE
+1579 KEAAEICEFLGFE
-1592 HTALFLPEEG
+1592 HATSGMPEEG
-1602 NIEPSSAE
+1602 EIDPSSAE
-1610 LAEMC
+1610 KAGRHLD
-1615 LGEGEEALN
+1615 EGGAALV

-1630 AAYTEL
+1630 DAYREL
-1636 DEKMTAAK
+1636 DAKIAAAK
-1644 PAEKILLAPSMN
+1644 PAEKIQLSPSMY
-1656 EEVGKAESGIGSIA
+1656 EKVGEAESGIGAVASALVAA
-1670 VALANALSYLAPAA
+1670 VALLAPAS
-1684 LPSPDGG
+1684 PSPDGG
-1691 DCPGKG
+1691 DGPDSDV
-1697 TLQSDEVREQERET
+1697 SDETRQ
-1711 PEAAGSDREAVPAAE
+1711 PESIAREAEIETRASTPDPVVVATGAE
-1726 PVAAGT
+1726 SEYAQDGAGDIF
-1732 AEAEDNPDDADD
+1732 E
-1744 VFAEVI
+1744 EVI
-1750 PEDDIL
+1750 PDEDIL
-1756 DPETAEH
+1756 EPKAAED
-1763 DVVPMAEPL
+1763 DVVPMAAPL
-1772 PQDGG
+1772 AQDGDA
-1777 SVVAVPEAEVETPP
+1777 VATVPEQKLETPP

-1799 INQSL
+1799 INQAL
-1804 DRFMASG
+1804 DRFMESG
-1811 SYSLAYHLARAS
+1811 SYSLAFHLARAS
-1823 EAEDPSRPL
+1823 EAEDLSRPL
-1832 VITSKEAKLAAIA
+1832 FYTAKEAKLAAIA
-1845 GHLNHTAL
+1845 GHLNHNAL
-1853 QSNPFLVSSWVSEAF
+1853 QSNLDLVSSWVNEALGC
-1868 SSVEAIGR
+1868 VELIER
-1876 DSKEER
+1876 DANGER
-1882 ASARLLSLM
+1882 AAARLLTLM
-1891 PLAIELAI
+1891 PLATELAI

-1912 LNSLP
+1912 ISSLP
-1917 GDLGKNV
+1917 GDLGKNAG
-1924 SEVFK
+1924 EVFK

-1954 LTKALSESRAHLFQ
+1954 LTKALNESRAHLFQ
-1968 KIEGFQALR
+1968 KIEGFQGLR

-2003 ITKGRDDDTTLAVVK
+2003 ITKGKDDDATLAVVK
-2018 NFAESLK
+2018 DFAEALK
-2025 DRSAIIELLDET
+2025 DRNAVIDLLDET

-2061 NFRDAANNYIDLKS
+2061 NFRDAANTYIDLKS

-2086 KARDLAKKIS
+2086 KARDLAKRIS
-2096 RSLNNMTAAVEVA
+2096 RSLNTMTAAVEA
-2109 SQDEGLIGTAARHV
+2109 AARDAGLIGTAARHV

-2142 NSNEYLQACHA
+2142 DSNEYLQACHA
-2153 EIALL
+2153 EIALI
-2158 PELDYGRSWFPSP
+2158 PELDYGRSWLPSP
-2171 YSAAE
+2171 YVAARL
-2176 MVGLLCNAKLPLL
+2176 VDLLCGTRLPLL
-2189 PEKGQER
+2189 PERKPDR
-2196 DEAFDNIVRQR
+2196 DEVFDNIVRQR
-2207 MDRGSFVGAR
+2207 MERGSFVGAR

-2222 DDFLEISQELAENLE
+2222 ADFFDIDQELAENLG
-2237 KEVGANILTAKTS
+2237 KEVDEAIFAAKET
-2250 MKDDIG
+2250 MREDIG

-2273 GTDAEQA
+2273 GTDAETA

-2295 PITLEPGAR
+2295 PVTLEPGAR
-2304 IEEEIDGI
+2304 VLEEIDGI

-2342 DIDELSSNGIDPKIC
+2342 DIDELSSRGIDPQIC

-2375 IQEVRNEGRL
+2375 IQEVRNERRL

-2399 DEVLPALEHYR
+2399 DKVLPALEHYR
-2410 GDIASNVSHAIMNGD
+2410 GDIASNVSIAIMNGD

-2451 ELFRKFHVKD
+2451 DLFRKFHVKD
-2461 FAPFAASFLEKFGI
+2461 FSPFAASFLEKFGI
-2475 RAEFKDVANIP
+2475 SAEFKDVANIL
-2486 VPPIAKGKMYVGDF
+2486 VPPSAKGKMYVGDF

-2523 YRVAVSQTLPAESTL
+2523 YRVAVSQSLPPESTL
-2538 QKLTTG
+2538 QKLPAG
-2544 NGLILMVSDIVTP
+2544 NGLILLVSDIVTP

-2563 LMRNL
+2563 LTRNL

-2591 RALTLIELAQPY
+2591 RALTLVELAQPY

-2625 SQDIRAILLDSGS
+2625 EQDIRAILLDSGS

-2654 HIELENNDPKMGRLV
+2654 HIELENNDPKRGRFV

-2687 WQEIARALPE
+2687 WQEIARALPD
-2697 IFQLNTPI
+2697 IFQVNAPI
-2705 DATRVTQV
+2705 DATRVTQT
-2713 IKRWLADD
+2713 IKRWLEDD

-2740 AANGYAEFL
+2740 AARGYTEFL

-2797 GEERTAAEDLVLRPF
+2797 GEERTSAEDLVLRPF

-2840 YAKHLLKKVLYI
+2840 YAKHLLKKVLYAAH
-2852 TQSTQKPIRKIPS
+2852 STQMPVRKVPS
-2865 EQIASVL
+2865 ELIASVL
-2872 DDQTTKSEIKTIFDM
+2872 DDQATKSEIKGIFDM
-2887 TLGIDLRYK
+2887 TLEIDLRYK

-2926 HSIGFWEAGFKD
+2926 TSISFWEAGFKD

-2955 GIVRRIGTDRWTLRS
+2955 GIVRRVGTDRWTLRS

-2979 RDEIDTVLLDFT
+2979 RDEIDTVLLEFT
-2991 EMEAPVGF
+2991 EKEAPIGF

-3015 QKRSV
+3015 QKRTV
-3020 SPLTLSQERDIL
+3020 SPLTLSQERDTL
-3032 LSSSR
+3032 LSGSR
-3037 ATVILGNK
+3037 ATIILGNK

-3068 YDVRILSVNTAAEMA
+3068 YDVRILSVNTSAEMA
-3083 NTLRDQR
+3083 STLRDQR

-3128 IFVGGPQH
+3128 IFVGGPQQ
-3136 AASVAAD
+3136 AASVASD

-3150 SHVEIMVL
+3150 SHVEIIVL

-3167 EMVDKEHP
+3167 EMADKEHP
-3175 GPSIQHY
+3175 GPTILHY
-3182 EDLLAQYGGWNEPMS
+3182 DDLLAQYGGWNEPMS
-3197 QYVGYAQRVK
+3197 QYVGYAQRAK
-3207 PKQMPDAVDAAAT
+3207 PRQMPDAVGAEET
-3220 GLTGDYGKVLGKV
+3220 GLAGEYGKVLAKALEMNGPTPFSV
-3233 LELIG
+3233 SDADAFLELN
-3238 PTAFSVNDVE
+3238 A
-3248 AFLDLNDDLRAPGMT
+3248 DLKVHGMT
-3263 GEALVQYGT
+3263 GEALIQYGT

-3288 QKSSYLPTPL
+3288 QKSSYLPTLL
-3298 TAGLLGMTLL
+3298 TAGLLDMKLV

>member
-1 MFYLAKPEQKTESIS
+1 MFYLAKPEEKTESIS
-16 VMGLSFLGGK
+16 VLGLSFLGGG
-26 MPTQDCVKVSWHS
+26 TVDRDCIRVCWHP
-39 DMAQAFAAVATAAR
+39 DMAQAFAALATAAK

-69 ALLSAGLPDPIY
+69 ALLSAGLPDSVY

-96 GPRSFAECVASEE
+96 GPRAFAECAADED

-114 VSNAVRMWAAK
+114 VTSAVRMWAAK
-125 VLAPWAES
+125 VLAPWAEA
-133 RGLPADFVEDITRLA
+133 RGLPADFSEEITRLA
-148 IEGSAAIAFR
+148 IEGSAATASR
-158 KTLETEDGKGKDFT
+158 KTLETENGKGKDFT
-172 DVRDIIHAEAFR
+172 HVRDIIHTEAFR

-199 VLIRSS
+199 ALIRSS
-205 SRENSICFVTF
+205 FRDNSICFVTF
-216 PRAAAAGSWS
+216 PRPAASGSWS
-226 MQARLTVETHP
+226 MQARLTVETLP
-237 GRPQPFVRLDV
+237 GQTQPFVRLDV
-248 SRKRWTPDVPAKF
+248 SRKRWTPDVPGKF
-261 LPRQRKLTAAVFG
+261 LPRQRKLTATVFG
-274 EDERRAVSFHV
+274 EDEKRAVSFHV

-301 LGALKSGVDTGLG
+301 LSALGSGVDTGLG
-314 FAQLVMSGPRD
+314 FAQLVKSGPRE

-347 TELDCVDCFDRIAE
+347 TELDCIDGFDRIAE
-361 AMKGVLEPLSVEPVD
+361 AMKGVLAPLAAEPVD
-376 KAKRVK
+376 KKKRVK
-382 RRDEDIPAMKA
+382 RNDEDIPAMKS

-407 DIDDKAIAETWR
+407 DIDDKAIAETWN
-419 MLADGD
+419 MLSDGD
-425 LPPSV
+425 LPPTV
-430 KVPADLESQRERFDA
+430 KVPADLEGQRERFDL

-453 LRQVFGS
+453 LRQVFGAS
-460 SLPVLIIVSASA
+460 PPVLVIVSASIA
-472 TDAEHI
+472 DAEHI

-507 LAVPGGKARNRYE
+507 LALPNGKARDRYE

-526 KPFAQTLAEEFGPT
+526 KPFAQKLAEEFGAT
-540 RVLVHARKFADDGV
+540 RVLVHARRFADDGV

-602 VSPVRDNVAEAFLDP
+602 VSPVKDNVAEAFPNP

-642 FFLSVSIDIES
+642 FFLSVSIDIET

-661 RPVNGTIDITD
+661 RPINGSIDITD

-681 TVAGWDEADTGN
+681 TVASWDEADTGN

-705 AEIVSYECDR
+705 AEIASHECDR
-715 GHRPLVMFE
+715 GRKPLIMFE
-724 GDHARKLWPA
+724 GDHARQLWPT
-734 LSNKGWDEPCK
+734 LSNKGWDEPGR

-760 IVRIQDQIEPTVIT
+760 IVRVQDQIEPTVIT

-783 DPETGAET
+783 NPETGEET
-791 GTKTQKTHTLTEPGR
+791 GTKTRQAPTLTDPGR
-806 LVRLAGPA
+806 LVRLAGAA

-840 QMKAAVAADLPP
+840 QMKAAAAGDLPP
-852 ALAFMKVKIEGE
+852 ALASMKVKVEGG
-864 RDLTGEPYKLPGTIG
+864 RDLTGEPYKLPGTVG
-879 ILAVHCLE
+879 ILVVHHLE

-907 TRSPVKMPAPLFHA
+907 TRSPVKMPAPLFHT

-928 PAYILTEEDER
+928 PAYVLSEEDER
-939 EDTAE
+939 EEVSE
-944 TVEPADQEEP
+944 TVKSPEQDEAEEP
-954 DESDGLASPEDG
+954 DGLTDAEDG
-966 DGTDDAGNT
+966 NEMDDAGET
-975 RPEPQAYLGD
+975 QPAPHAHLGD
-985 LSFMNGTNG
+985 LPFMNGTTG
-994 THGATAIPKD
+994 PQGATAIPKS
-1004 SFSKSRTTTLP
+1004 SFSKTGTVTLP
-1015 AEIRAKANGDLKIEA
+1015 AEVRARANGDPRFESI
-1030 LLEMMWL
+1030 LEQAWI
-1037 GPLPSCITEDW
+1037 GPLPGFFNENW
-1048 MVLLLSAHSSVKPR
+1048 VLSLLSSHSSVKPR
-1062 QKLYDL
+1062 LKLYDVAL
-1068 AMKVEVPMKLVLPET
+1068 KVDVPLKLLLPEA
-1083 DVKDDRSFARFL
+1083 DVKDDVSFARFL
-1095 MALLQLGDSIVFA
+1095 MALFQVGGGMTFIRS
-1108 KTAIPRTIDKNRR
+1108 TIPRTVGKNRG

-1127 VYEQIARKGKNG
+1127 VYEQITLKGKNG
-1139 AKSETG
+1139 SKPETG
-1145 ISIVDTLYESPIHTL
+1145 PSLIETLYDSPFNTL
-1160 KKLHE
+1160 KNLHE
-1165 GGDGLL
+1165 SGDGLL
-1171 ARQFMTVESM
+1171 ARQFMTVETM
-1181 FRPEKAAIYA
+1181 FMPGKAGIYA
-1191 EAAGKLRQEFGIE
+1191 EAAGKLRHEFGVKYSEI
-1204 YADTEA
+1204 EA
-1210 FCYRMAAFQERLIDY
+1210 FCQRAAAYNERIKDYLDELAVVQQE
-1225 VNLKS
+1225 VN
-1230 ILAEQEQKKA
+1230 QQKI

-1250 DYQTIAEEAEPV
+1250 DYQTIAEEDKPV
-1262 RPSAPEVNA
+1262 GPSVPDVNA
-1271 AWLRDRMSLSGAF
+1271 AWLRDRISLSGAF
-1284 RSHLHNHRTEIREV
+1284 RSHLHNHRGEIREA
-1298 LGDVKAWPEDK
+1298 LGDPKAWPEDK
-1309 PSSEVIADCVAKLF
+1309 PSSEVIADCVARLF

-1333 SRRDKESLFRPFY
+1333 SNRERESLFKPFY

-1365 LSPANW
+1365 LSLANW
-1371 EDDGTSPEIF
+1371 EDEGIAPEIF
-1381 ARLSEGGYR
+1381 ARLVEGGYK
-1390 QFADEFAKIRAIENP
+1390 QFADEFAKIRAVENP

-1413 KAAGEEFREAAEF
+1413 KAAGEEFAKTAEF

-1434 LWFFANDDRSDNPL
+1434 LWFFANDDRSDSQL
-1448 YEAYLDSFENGEVA
+1448 YEDYLDSFENGEVA
-1462 VPGEDGQSGTT
+1462 AAGDGVRTSATAV
-1473 GNAPEARSEPEV
+1473 NPPEKQEEPEV
-1485 QAEIEI
+1485 REI
-1491 GNIASQ
+1491 APQ
-1497 DAGQEA
+1497 VAGQEV
-1503 GAGHARGADMGIED
+1503 GAGEAKGADMGIED
-1517 IFRAIV
+1517 IFRAIMK
-1523 VEAEHGVEKLNKPDW
+1523 EAEHGVEKLSKTDW
-1538 DSLSAS
+1538 GSLSAS
-1544 LSVISGLLDKAQAAV
+1544 LDAISGLLDQAQAAV
-1559 AALPR
+1559 ATLPR

-1571 LARVQILD
+1571 IARARELD
-1579 KEAAEICEFLGSE
+1579 KEAADICEFLGFE
-1592 HTALFLPEEG
+1592 HATSVLPEEG
-1602 NIEPSSAE
+1602 EIDPLTAE
-1610 LAEMC
+1610 TAGSHLE
-1615 LGEGEEALN
+1615 EGGAALD

-1630 AAYTEL
+1630 AAYREL
-1636 DEKMTAAK
+1636 DAKIAAAK
-1644 PAEKILLAPSMN
+1644 PAEKILLSPSMY
-1656 EEVGKAESGIGSIA
+1656 EKVGEAESGIGAIA
-1670 VALANALSYLAPAA
+1670 AALEAALALLAPA
-1684 LPSPDGG
+1684 SPDGG
-1691 DCPGKG
+1691 DGPDRDV
-1697 TLQSDEVREQERET
+1697 SDHTRQPET
-1711 PEAAGSDREAVPAAE
+1711 DARQPEIETRVTVSA
-1726 PVAAGT
+1726 PVAVLANEESEIGQ
-1732 AEAEDNPDDADD
+1732 DGADD
-1744 VFAEVI
+1744 VFEEVI
-1750 PEDDIL
+1750 PEEDILEPEAADDDIG
-1756 DPETAEH
+1756 
-1763 DVVPMAEPL
+1763 PMAAPL
-1772 PQDGG
+1772 PQDGDA
-1777 SVVAVPEAEVETPP
+1777 VVAVTEERLETPP
-1791 AEDLETLR
+1791 TEDLETLR
-1799 INQSL
+1799 INRAL
-1804 DRFMASG
+1804 DRFMESG
-1811 SYSLAYHLARAS
+1811 SYSLAFHLARAS

-1832 VITSKEAKLAAIA
+1832 FYTAKEAKLAAIA
-1845 GHLNHTAL
+1845 GHLNHNAL
-1853 QSNPFLVSSWVSEAF
+1853 QSNLDLVSSWVNEALDC
-1868 SSVEAIGR
+1868 VELIER
-1876 DSKEER
+1876 DTDEVR
-1882 ASARLLSLM
+1882 AAARLLTLM
-1891 PLAIELAI
+1891 PLATELAI

-1912 LNSLP
+1912 ISSLP
-1917 GDLGKNV
+1917 GDLGKNAG
-1924 SEVFK
+1924 EVFM

-1954 LTKALSESRAHLFQ
+1954 LTKALNESRAHLFQ
-1968 KIEGFQALR
+1968 KIEGFQGLR

-2003 ITKGRDDDTTLAVVK
+2003 ITKGKDDDATLAVVK
-2018 NFAESLK
+2018 DFAEALK
-2025 DRSAIIELLDET
+2025 DRSAIIDLLDET

-2086 KARDLAKKIS
+2086 KARDLAKRIS
-2096 RSLNNMTAAVEVA
+2096 RSLNTMTAAVEAA
-2109 SQDEGLIGTAARHV
+2109 SQGEGLIGTAARHV

-2142 NSNEYLQACHA
+2142 SSNEYLQACHA
-2153 EIALL
+2153 EIALI
-2158 PELDYGRSWFPSP
+2158 PELDYGRSWLPSP
-2171 YSAAE
+2171 YVAARL
-2176 MVGLLCNAKLPLL
+2176 VDLLCGTRLPLF
-2189 PEKGQER
+2189 PERKPDR
-2196 DEAFDNIVRQR
+2196 DEAFDNIVHQR
-2207 MDRGSFVGAR
+2207 MERGSFVGAR

-2222 DDFLEISQELAENLE
+2222 ADFLDIDQELAENLG
-2237 KEVGANILTAKTS
+2237 KEVDEAIFAAKET
-2250 MKDDIG
+2250 MREDIG
-2256 QARKVVERV
+2256 QARRVVERV

-2273 GTDAEQA
+2273 GTDAETA

-2295 PITLEPGAR
+2295 PVTLEPGAR
-2304 IEEEIDGI
+2304 VLEEIDGI

-2342 DIDELSSNGIDPKIC
+2342 DIDELSSRGIDPQIC

-2375 IQEVRNEGRL
+2375 IQEVRNERRL

-2399 DEVLPALEHYR
+2399 DKVLPALEHYR
-2410 GDIASNVSHAIMNGD
+2410 GDIASNVSNAIMNGD

-2451 ELFRKFHVKD
+2451 DLFRKFHVKD
-2461 FAPFAASFLEKFGI
+2461 FSPFAASFLEKFGI

-2486 VPPIAKGKMYVGDF
+2486 VPPSAKGKMYVGDF

-2523 YRVAVSQTLPAESTL
+2523 YRVAVSQSLPPESTL
-2538 QKLTTG
+2538 QKLPAG
-2544 NGLILMVSDIVTP
+2544 NGLILLVSDIVTP

-2563 LMRNL
+2563 LTRNL

-2591 RALTLIELAQPY
+2591 RALTLLELAQPY

-2625 SQDIRAILLDSGS
+2625 EQDIRAILLDSGS

-2654 HIELENNDPKMGRLV
+2654 HIELENNDPKRGRLV

-2687 WQEIARALPE
+2687 WQEIARALPD
-2697 IFQLNTPI
+2697 IFQVNAPI
-2705 DATRVTQV
+2705 DATRVTQT
-2713 IKRWLADD
+2713 IKRWLEDD

-2740 AANGYAEFL
+2740 AASGYTEFL

-2797 GEERTAAEDLVLRPF
+2797 GEERTSAEDLVLRPF

-2840 YAKHLLKKVLYI
+2840 YAKHLLKKVLY
-2852 TQSTQKPIRKIPS
+2852 TAHSTQMPVRKVPS
-2865 EQIASVL
+2865 ELIASVL
-2872 DDQTTKSEIKTIFDM
+2872 DDQATKSEIKGIFDM
-2887 TLGIDLRYK
+2887 TLEIDLRYK

-2926 HSIGFWEAGFKD
+2926 TSISFWEAGFKD

-2955 GIVRRIGTDRWTLRS
+2955 GIVRRVGTDRWTLRS

-2979 RDEIDTVLLDFT
+2979 RDEIDTVLLEFT
-2991 EMEAPVGF
+2991 EKEAPVGF

-3015 QKRSV
+3015 QKRTV
-3020 SPLTLSQERDIL
+3020 SPLTLSQERDTL
-3032 LSSSR
+3032 LSGSR

-3083 NTLRDQR
+3083 ATLRDQR

-3128 IFVGGPQH
+3128 IFVGGPQQ
-3136 AASVAAD
+3136 AASVASD

-3167 EMVDKEHP
+3167 EMADKEHP
-3175 GPSIQHY
+3175 GPTLLHY
-3182 EDLLAQYGGWNEPMS
+3182 EHLLAQYGGWNEPMS
-3197 QYVGYAQRVK
+3197 QYVGYAQRAK
-3207 PKQMPDAVDAAAT
+3207 PKQMPDAVGAEET
-3220 GLTGDYGKVLGKV
+3220 GLAGEYGKVLAKA
-3233 LELIG
+3233 LEFNG

-3248 AFLDLNDDLRAPGMT
+3248 AFLELNDDLKAPGMI

-3272 LMGLLAVAPA
+3272 FMGLLVVAPA
-3282 KPGVER
+3282 KAGIER

-3298 TAGLLGMTLL
+3298 TAGLLGITVV